1 VSDSFE
7 EALFIANESS
17 VPNKGDEFVGYP
29 HFFWAYPSKHLFE
42 VKKEFDEKLLA
53 GIKFVLQ

>member
-1 VSDSFE
+1 
-7 EALFIANESS
+7 